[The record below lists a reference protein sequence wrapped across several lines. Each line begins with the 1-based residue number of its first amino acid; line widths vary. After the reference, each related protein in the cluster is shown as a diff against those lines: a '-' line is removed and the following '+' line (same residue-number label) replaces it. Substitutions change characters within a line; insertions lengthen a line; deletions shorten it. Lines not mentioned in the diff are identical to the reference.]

1 MVEIYS
7 QRDVVETND
16 SGLDDLQTQVVDNQ
30 LNNVSAKVEAM
41 NESLK
46 EIMKDYFEKNIS
58 VNGKKVDF
66 SDKDMAFDLVED
78 PKNEKKFYLVFQ
90 NKFDGLGLQSDKKLK
105 AGIAFDVIPEKNN
118 YYVKFDTKNSSFD
131 KSISVD
137 GQELLVGDVI
147 YDLNAPKEKQKTTD
161 IRIEAN
167 ITKTKE
173 RIRKKVEGLDF
184 ESFTNIKEKAEFEN
198 TQLTGLNNLSLG
210 KEITKESEGYS
221 RTIYLF
227 DSERAQYL
235 PVSKAYFDKLGNF
248 DPVKT
253 LKEYQEQSKTK
264 PLKVLGQVLNLDMGL
279 SKDKKTLQAKFDKDS
294 IDKLETRVK
303 THREKL
309 ISYIDRAKVAP
320 GSQFNEFDKIDKERP
335 WHKGVKKFL
344 FDTANMKLDI
354 MNDTYTLDS
363 SRKDDQ
369 DIRFGFDFANKPIDD
384 KIFIKDLKG
393 KKISA
398 QIETNKK
405 GIITKVKDA
414 FDINIDENNIY
425 SVFDYNGELTIYKSD
440 KAIEK
445 TGTSYPELAG
455 EGAKYIKKETLRYYN
470 DDNKEMEYYDDKE
483 GRKIMDIPATVN
495 DKSQWKLDKV
505 SENIY
510 TDYLID
516 MKKFD
521 ATKLQKSNLNEEDMK
536 NTFLALMQKEDIKLQ
551 GRGAVK
557 ILVDSKTGKYE
568 YYKAKQG
575 VTGEAIVLEKDKEL
589 YDTAEKVMDL
599 MKKRLE
605 IINKIENV
613 QLRWTNKG
621 KDERF
626 EGAVGG
632 GRGLEKSSISTSNK
646 LSFLNGSSNI
656 ISQEILWGRGESTI
670 VDYKIKKDGNFVF
683 DVKDSKAVK
692 LQGTWFL
699 KRRLNP
705 KLDIQN
711 YKMSF
716 EPGSTFKLK
725 FDPVE

>member
-90 NKFDGLGLQSDKKLK
+90 NKFDWLWLQSDKKLK
-105 AGIAFDVIPEKNN
+105 AWIAFDVIPEKNN

-137 GQELLVGDVI
+137 WQELLVWDVI

-173 RIRKKVEGLDF
+173 RIRKKVEWLDF

-198 TQLTGLNNLSLG
+198 TQLTWLNNLSLW
-210 KEITKESEGYS
+210 KEITKESEWYS

-235 PVSKAYFDKLGNF
+235 PVSKAYFDKLWNF

-264 PLKVLGQVLNLDMGL
+264 PLKVLGQVLNLDMWL

-335 WHKGVKKFL
+335 WHKWVKKFL

-384 KIFIKDLKG
+384 KIFIKDLKW

-405 GIITKVKDA
+405 WIITKVKDA

-445 TGTSYPELAG
+445 TWTSYPELAW

-483 GRKIMDIPATVN
+483 WRKIMDIPATVN

-551 GRGAVK
+551 WRWAVK

-575 VTGEAIVLEKDKEL
+575 VTWEAIVLEKDKEL

-613 QLRWTNKG
+613 QLRWTNKW

-626 EGAVGG
+626 EWAVGW
-632 GRGLEKSSISTSNK
+632 GRWLEKSSISTSNK

-656 ISQEILWGRGESTI
+656 ISQEILWWRWESTI
-670 VDYKIKKDGNFVF
+670 VDYKIKKDWNFVF

-692 LQGTWFL
+692 LQWTWFL